1 MLYHHAHGEDKD
13 SMTSTNLLC
22 QADDGCL
29 LVIDIQPRLTAA
41 MPGKVLDL
49 LIKNS
54 TLLIRAAGILSVP
67 VIATQ
72 QYPQGLGAVEPV
84 ISATLPADCRYFE
97 KTAFSCAQTGDFML
111 ELARLKR
118 KQVILTGIEAHVC
131 VLQTAIDLKNAGY
144 DVFVV
149 IDAVSS
155 RQRENYE
162 NALQRLQQAGII
174 TCNTESVIFEWIR
187 DARHEHFKTI
197 AAMIK

>member
-1 MLYHHAHGEDKD
+1 
-13 SMTSTNLLC
+13 MTTTNLLC
-22 QADDGCL
+22 KANDSCL
-29 LVIDIQPRLTAA
+29 LVIDIQTRLAAA
-41 MPGKVLDL
+41 MPGKVLDRL
-49 LIKNS
+49 KKNS

-67 VIATQ
+67 VLATR
-72 QYPQGLGAVEPV
+72 QYPQGLGPVEPV

-97 KTAFSCAQTGDFML
+97 KTAFSCAQAEDFMP
-111 ELARLKR
+111 ELAGLKR

-131 VLQTAIDLKNAGY
+131 VLQTAVDLKNAGY

-162 NALQRLQQAGII
+162 NAIQRLQQAGVI
-174 TCNTESVIFEWIR
+174 TCNTESVIFEWLR
-187 DARHEHFKTI
+187 DARHEHFKAI